1 MQLKKKLEKI
11 NLKSKRDVFNT
22 ILLHW
27 ENLKGEKL
35 KKIILIKETSQSI
48 YFDYYYK
55 NFKNIKMINIIR
67 DPRDNY
73 ASIKSGLIKYYNKIG
88 ISYLQNFASVLF
100 RSRQDLLSSFFNSNH
115 KSFKIVSYESLVK
128 NPKKIIKNLCNFL
141 KIKYY
146 NQLLEPTISGKKFYG
161 NNFKNK
167 LFGISKKNVN
177 NWRSRITNQEK
188 NIIEFYLNDVMR
200 IYGYKCSKNLKKLN
214 HDFSFFNDKIN
225 SKYFYADRFKK

>member
-1 MQLKKKLEKI
+1 MSIKKYYSIAKTKLFPLTRSLTGSGVKKTLNILKKEIPQLKI
-11 NLKSKRDVFNT
+11 
-22 ILLHW
+22 
-27 ENLKGEKL
+27 
-35 KKIILIKETSQSI
+35 
-48 YFDYYYK
+48 
-55 NFKNIKMINIIR
+55 
-67 DPRDNY
+67 
-73 ASIKSGLIKYYNKIG
+73 
-88 ISYLQNFASVLF
+88 
-100 RSRQDLLSSFFNSNH
+100 
-115 KSFKIVSYESLVK
+115 
-128 NPKKIIKNLCNFL
+128 
-141 KIKYY
+141 
-146 NQLLEPTISGKKFYG
+146 KKFYG